1 MHTQV
6 QGEGTEG
13 SKMRIL
19 LRVKK
24 DERVIMGDA
33 VFESGSGKAWSPEN
47 FQTALY
53 TLRRLILAWT
63 DETCCYPGHSGP
75 FLLADIRSAIES
87 FNSRTTAGSAA
98 MPRGV
103 CEHEVRLSFVPD
115 SQHI

>member
-6 QGEGTEG
+6 QGEGTAG

-24 DERVIMGDA
+24 DGRVIMGDA
-33 VFESGSGKAWSPEN
+33 VFESGSGKPWSPEN

-63 DETCCYPGHSGP
+63 DETCSYPGHGGP
-75 FLLADIRSAIES
+75 FRLTDIRSAIES
-87 FNSRTTAGSAA
+87 FRFPAG
-98 MPRGV
+98 R
-103 CEHEVRLSFVPD
+103 
-115 SQHI
+115 

>member
-1 MHTQV
+1 
-6 QGEGTEG
+6 
-13 SKMRIL
+13 MRIL

-63 DETCCYPGHSGP
+63 DETCCYPGHGGP
-75 FLLADIRSAIES
+75 FRLADIRSAIEA
-87 FNSRTTAGSAA
+87 FNSRDHGRFCGNATWG
-98 MPRGV
+98 M
-103 CEHEVRLSFVPD
+103 
-115 SQHI
+115 

>member
-1 MHTQV
+1 
-6 QGEGTEG
+6 
-13 SKMRIL
+13 MRIL

-53 TLRRLILAWT
+53 TLRRLILART
-63 DETCCYPGHSGP
+63 DETCCYPGHGGL
-75 FLLADIRSAIES
+75 FRLVDIRSAIES